1 MTAAPPRA
9 TPSVLIVGAGP
20 TGLALALWL
29 TRLGVGLRIIDRTAE
44 PGTTSRAL
52 GVQARTLELYRQ
64 VGIADAV
71 TQGGV
76 ETAGVNLWVRGARA
90 ARLPLRDI
98 GEGLTP
104 FPGVLIFP
112 QDAHERL
119 LIDRLHALG
128 VDVERPTELA
138 GFDQD
143 PDGVHATLRGPDG
156 SEEVCDVAFL
166 AGCDGADSTVRR
178 ALGVDFPGGTYSR
191 LFYVADVEA
200 NGPAADH
207 ELHVDLDEADLLAVF
222 PLKEPGCIRLVG
234 TLRQDMA
241 TGDHELSFD
250 DVSDRAIQHLKLAIS
265 RVNWFS
271 TYHVHHRVARRFRQ
285 GRAFLVGDAA
295 HIHSPVGAQGMNT
308 GIGDAVNLAWK
319 FAAVVGG
326 RAPDSLLD
334 TYETERIG
342 FARRLVGTTDRV
354 FTVVVRQGPL
364 AEQVRTA
371 AFPRVA
377 PLLLRLHALRVWVF
391 RAVSQIGVN
400 YRDSPLSEGAA
411 GPLRGGDR
419 LPWARTGRTG
429 GTSRVGPGEDNF
441 APLTSLQWQVHI
453 YGEPATGLAER
464 CETLGL
470 PLVAFPWS
478 PDLGRASGLRH
489 GVLYL
494 IRPDGYLALIDE
506 EASPQ
511 RLEEYFTRRGL
522 QP

>member
-1 MTAAPPRA
+1 MTAPPPRA
-9 TPSVLIVGAGP
+9 TPRVLIVGAGP

-29 TRLGVGLRIIDRTAE
+29 TRLGVGLRIIDRAAE

-52 GVQARTLELYRQ
+52 GVQALTLELYRQ
-64 VGIADAV
+64 IGIADAV
-71 TQGGV
+71 TGGGV
-76 ETAGVNLWVRGARA
+76 QAAGVNLWVSGAGA

-104 FPGVLIFP
+104 FPSILIFP

-128 VDVERPTELA
+128 VDVERGTELA

-143 PDGVHATLRGPDG
+143 PGGVHATLRGPDG
-156 SEEVCDVAFL
+156 SEEVCDVALL
-166 AGCDGADSTVRR
+166 AGC
-178 ALGVDFPGGTYSR
+178 
-191 LFYVADVEA
+191 
-200 NGPAADH
+200 
-207 ELHVDLDEADLLAVF
+207 
-222 PLKEPGCIRLVG
+222 
-234 TLRQDMA
+234 
-241 TGDHELSFD
+241 
-250 DVSDRAIQHLKLAIS
+250 
-265 RVNWFS
+265 
-271 TYHVHHRVARRFRQ
+271 RVARRFRQ

-319 FAAVVGG
+319 VAAVVDG
-326 RAPDSLLD
+326 RGPDSLLD

-364 AEQVRTA
+364 AERVRTT

-377 PLLLRLHALRVWVF
+377 PLLLRLRALRVWIF
-391 RAVSQIGVN
+391 RTVSQIGVN
-400 YRDSPLSEGAA
+400 YRGSPLSEGAA

-419 LPWARTGRTG
+419 LPWVGTGRTG
-429 GTSRVGPGEDNF
+429 ADEDNF
-441 APLTSLQWQVHI
+441 APLTSLRWQVHV
-453 YGEPATGLAER
+453 YGEPAEGLAER

-470 PLVAFPWS
+470 PLVGFPWS
-478 PDLGRASGLRH
+478 PDLGRTSGLRR

-494 IRPDGYLALIDE
+494 IRPDGYLALIDG

-522 QP
+522 RP

>member
-1 MTAAPPRA
+1 MTAPPPRA
-9 TPSVLIVGAGP
+9 TPRVLIVGAGP

-29 TRLGVGLRIIDRTAE
+29 TRLGVGLRIIDRAAE

-52 GVQARTLELYRQ
+52 GVQALTLELYRQ
-64 VGIADAV
+64 IGIADAV
-71 TQGGV
+71 TGGGV
-76 ETAGVNLWVRGARA
+76 QAAGVNLWVSGAGA

-104 FPGVLIFP
+104 FPSILIFP

-128 VDVERPTELA
+128 VDVERGTELA

-143 PDGVHATLRGPDG
+143 PGGVHATLRGPDG
-156 SEEVCDVAFL
+156 SEEVCDVALL
-166 AGCDGADSTVRR
+166 AGC
-178 ALGVDFPGGTYSR
+178 
-191 LFYVADVEA
+191 
-200 NGPAADH
+200 
-207 ELHVDLDEADLLAVF
+207 
-222 PLKEPGCIRLVG
+222 
-234 TLRQDMA
+234 
-241 TGDHELSFD
+241 
-250 DVSDRAIQHLKLAIS
+250 
-265 RVNWFS
+265 
-271 TYHVHHRVARRFRQ
+271 RVARRFRQ

-319 FAAVVGG
+319 VAAVVDG
-326 RAPDSLLD
+326 RGPDSLLD

-342 FARRLVGTTDRV
+342 FARRLVSTTDRV

-364 AEQVRTA
+364 AERVRTT

-377 PLLLRLHALRVWVF
+377 PLLLRLRALRVWIF
-391 RAVSQIGVN
+391 RTVSQIGVN
-400 YRDSPLSEGAA
+400 YRGSPLSEGAA

-419 LPWARTGRTG
+419 LPWVGTGRTG
-429 GTSRVGPGEDNF
+429 ADEDNF
-441 APLTSLQWQVHI
+441 APLTSLRWQVHV
-453 YGEPATGLAER
+453 YGEPAEGLAER

-470 PLVAFPWS
+470 PLVGFPWS
-478 PDLGRASGLRH
+478 PDLGRTSGLRR

-494 IRPDGYLALIDE
+494 IRPDGYLALIDG

-522 QP
+522 RP